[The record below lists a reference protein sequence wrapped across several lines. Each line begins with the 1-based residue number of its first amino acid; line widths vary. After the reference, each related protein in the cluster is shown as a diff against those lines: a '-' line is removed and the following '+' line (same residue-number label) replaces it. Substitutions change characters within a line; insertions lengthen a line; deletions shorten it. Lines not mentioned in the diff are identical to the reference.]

1 MSVESILNHLGAIIT
16 AILGL
21 MGLLFPQVAAR
32 FTGLEAKNRTAFAEF
47 RATFGGLFVL
57 MGVLPIVV
65 GSASAF
71 NFVGCLWMGAALG
84 RLVSVC
90 VDQGY
95 KEARNMAGVAF
106 EAGIGMLLL
115 AGSPHFARLSSAAVP
130 AFDAVATVC
139 FRLPFQAAT

>member
-21 MGLLFPQVAAR
+21 MGLLFPRVAAR

-47 RATFGGLFVL
+47 RATFGGLFLL

-65 GSASAF
+65 GSASAV
-71 NFVGCLWMGAALG
+71 NVVGCLWMGTALG

-95 KEARNMAGVAF
+95 REGKNIAGVAF

-115 AGSPHFARLSSAAVP
+115 AGSPHFARLSSAAVS
-130 AFDAVATVC
+130 AFDAVATV
-139 FRLPFQAAT
+139 

>member
-1 MSVESILNHLGAIIT
+1 
-16 AILGL
+16 
-21 MGLLFPQVAAR
+21 
-32 FTGLEAKNRTAFAEF
+32 
-47 RATFGGLFVL
+47 

-71 NFVGCLWMGAALG
+71 NFVGCLWMGTALG

-95 KEARNMAGVAF
+95 REARNIAGVAF

-115 AGSPHFARLSSAAVP
+115 AGSPHFARLSSAAVS
-130 AFDAVATVC
+130 AFDAVATV
-139 FRLPFQAAT
+139 